1 MRDSETLIKGFL
13 DDSISLKDLTPDEL
27 DCVVDELVAIG
38 KGMLDTENHEVGV
51 AILESLDDAI
61 DLRSTDPGV
70 GFEQAIIDAEA
81 RGSVYWEFEEYSVH

>member
-1 MRDSETLIKGFL
+1 MRDPEKLIQGFL
-13 DDSISLKDLTPDEL
+13 DDSIKLKDLTPEEL
-27 DCVVDELVAIG
+27 DSVIDELVTIG
-38 KGMLDTENHEVGV
+38 EDLLETENHEVGV
-51 AILESLDDAI
+51 AILECLDLAV